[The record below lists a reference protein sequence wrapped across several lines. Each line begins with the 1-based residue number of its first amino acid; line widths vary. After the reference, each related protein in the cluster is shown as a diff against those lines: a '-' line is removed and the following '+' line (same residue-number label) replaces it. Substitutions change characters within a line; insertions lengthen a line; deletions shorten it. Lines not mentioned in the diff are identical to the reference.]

1 MSTNIKISTLNTD
14 YEEINIVMPNGGT
27 QKVLRENVGNNIAI
41 SSRVTSGDVKD
52 KNYVHNQTTS
62 SNVWTVNH
70 GLNKFPSVTTIDSS
84 ERVVLGEIEFVDEN
98 NVVLTFKGS
107 FKGKAFFN

>member
-1 MSTNIKISTLNTD
+1 VSNNIEIKSGTTVNLSTPEKNAISLSVPERSITNVNIKGLKS
-14 YEEINIVMPNGGT
+14 
-27 QKVLRENVGNNIAI
+27 VGKSDA
-41 SSRVTSGDVKD
+41 
-52 KNYVHNQTTS
+52 NYVHNQTTA

-84 ERVVLGEIEFVDEN
+84 ERVVFGEIEFVDEN